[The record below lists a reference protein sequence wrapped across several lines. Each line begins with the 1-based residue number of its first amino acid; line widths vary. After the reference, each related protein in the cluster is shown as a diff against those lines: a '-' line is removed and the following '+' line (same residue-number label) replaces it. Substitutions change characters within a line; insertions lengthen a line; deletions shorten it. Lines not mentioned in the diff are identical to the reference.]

1 MEERRPLPG
10 QRYRHFKNKLYQ
22 VVGVAKHS
30 ETMEEMV
37 VYQAL
42 YGDYGLYVRPLSMFV
57 SEVDHKKYPE
67 VTQQYRFELISGEV
81 TASGAND
88 MAATDR
94 QEPEAN
100 SDLLTFLEAETN
112 REKLRVLQDMKE
124 HITADMLETMA
135 ISLEVEVDIKNT
147 EMGYYQLEK
156 VLMTLCKFE
165 GRR

>member
-22 VVGVAKHS
+22 VVGIAKHS

-67 VTQQYRFELISGEV
+67 VTQKYRFELVSQTSETKEDTI
-81 TASGAND
+81 
-88 MAATDR
+88 ATDWKES
-94 QEPEAN
+94 EPN
-100 SDLLTFLEAETN
+100 NDLMSFLEAETN
-112 REKLRVLQDMKE
+112 KDKLRVLQDMKE

-135 ISLEVEVDIKNT
+135 LALEVEVDVRNT

>member
-1 MEERRPLPG
+1 MEERRPMPG

-67 VTQQYRFELISGEV
+67 VVQKYRFELVSETTPSTDV
-81 TASGAND
+81 ND
-88 MAATDR
+88 MTATDR
-94 QEPEAN
+94 EEPEA
-100 SDLLTFLEAETN
+100 STGLMEFLDAETN

-124 HITADMLETMA
+124 HITEQMLETMA
-135 ISLEVEVDIKNT
+135 ISLEVEVDTRNV

-165 GRR
+165 GR

>member
-10 QRYRHFKNKLYQ
+10 QRYRHFKDKLYQ
-22 VVGVAKHS
+22 VVGIAKHS
-30 ETMEEMV
+30 ETLEEMV

-42 YGDYGLYVRPLSMFV
+42 YGDYGLYVRPLSMFM

-67 VTQQYRFELISGEV
+67 AAQKYRFEPVSESL
-81 TASGAND
+81 TAAEEND
-88 MAATDR
+88 TAADR
-94 QEPEAN
+94 QEPETN
-100 SDLLTFLEAETN
+100 GSLLEFLEAESN
-112 REKLRVLQDMKE
+112 KEKLRVLQDMKE

-135 ISLEVEVDIKNT
+135 LSLEVEVDTGNT